1 MVKDLLIFDMDGV
14 LVEVSESYRETIQQT
29 VQHFTGNRPTREAI
43 QEWKNQGGW
52 NDDWKLSTAMIRKA
66 GVEVEH
72 NDVVDHFQRLFH
84 GGLMERERWIAHD
97 GLFARLTATANC
109 AVFTGRLRWEAEL
122 TLRRNSHDMFY
133 PIVGAD
139 DVSCGKPH
147 PEGIL
152 KIREML
158 PHNRVWYIGDT
169 VDDARAGKAAQVP
182 FIGIAARNQE
192 LRALLEAEGA
202 QSVLTD
208 INELSL

>member
-1 MVKDLLIFDMDGV
+1 
-14 LVEVSESYRETIQQT
+14 
-29 VQHFTGNRPTREAI
+29 
-43 QEWKNQGGW
+43 
-52 NDDWKLSTAMIRKA
+52 
-66 GVEVEH
+66 
-72 NDVVDHFQRLFH
+72 
-84 GGLMERERWIAHD
+84 
-97 GLFARLTATANC
+97 
-109 AVFTGRLRWEAEL
+109 
-122 TLRRNSHDMFY
+122 MFY

-169 VDDARAGKAAQVP
+169 VDDARAGKAAQVA